1 MANGAQGAPGRKEL
15 RQLRLRAEAT
25 NGLAVD
31 TRYLWRG
38 PVEGIDDKR
47 EVQPAEEQIGHF
59 GGGDRTYVSALLAEL
74 PIPETEATFEQ
85 LPSLF
90 MAGGFGTSGGG
101 NRAGSAQGA
110 SGSAVAFTLPL
121 PDTGGPITYSYTAE
135 VGDDAYAERMTYG
148 IVKEIKLSFAGAE
161 AMKVEATFMGRSGTP
176 TNAQGTFV
184 NAGTAPP
191 VEVILASAGS
201 FWLSPVGSGFGTGAV
216 TAGNILAGELTFT
229 PKWKEKYPIDSG
241 QIYFHTAV
249 YTGCDVE
256 GELTLEHQIS
266 GTYGAAGSAGQ
277 VEKWR
282 AQQPQLLTM
291 TWRGG
296 AINEGTTYLNKEL
309 TIQLPMKWSVLEPL
323 DDMDG
328 NDIRVGQFLSKWNEN
343 TPAAGRGTVFIVRQG
358 TSEFDG
364 AN

>member
-1 MANGAQGAPGRKEL
+1 MANGAQGQPGRKEL
-15 RQLRLRAEAT
+15 RQLRLRAEST
-25 NGLAVD
+25 NGTGSD

-47 EVQPAEEQIGHF
+47 EVNAAEEQIGHF
-59 GGGDRTYVSALLAEL
+59 GGGDRTYVSMLLAEL

-90 MAGGFGTSGGG
+90 MAAGMGTSGGG

-110 SGSAVAFTLPL
+110 SGSSVVFTLPI

-135 VGDDAYAERMTYG
+135 AGDDAYAERMTYG
-148 IVKEIKLSFAGAE
+148 LVKELKLSFAGAE
-161 AMKVEATFMGRSGTP
+161 AMKVEATLMGRFGTP

-184 NAGTAPP
+184 NAGTAPA

-229 PKWKEKYPIDSG
+229 PRWTPKYPIDAG
-241 QIYFHTAV
+241 NIYFHTAV
-249 YTGCDVE
+249 YTGCDIE

-282 AQQPQLLTM
+282 SQQPQLLQM

-296 AINEGTTYLNKEL
+296 VIAEGTTYTNKEL
-309 TIQLPMKWSVLEPL
+309 TIQLPIKHYVAEPL
-323 DDMDG
+323 DDMDD
-328 NDIRVGQFLSKWNEN
+328 NDIRVFQFQSKWNEN
-343 TPAAGRGTVFIVRQG
+343 TPVAGRGTVLIARLG